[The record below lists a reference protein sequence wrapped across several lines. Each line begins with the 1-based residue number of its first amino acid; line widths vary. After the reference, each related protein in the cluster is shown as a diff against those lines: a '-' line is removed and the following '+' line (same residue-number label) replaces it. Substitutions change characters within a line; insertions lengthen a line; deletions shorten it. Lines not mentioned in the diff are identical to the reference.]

1 MVFWQTLLVLDQF
14 GCVLSIPGLK
24 NVFSSTLG
32 HIFAL
37 KVKNYIF
44 SFWKCHFWAKFS
56 SPWRFLQKY
65 ASLWQKSLFWG
76 LKSEQIHSKYPQNI
90 LRSFLK
96 YKRKNYFL
104 MKKIFFQKFFE
115 FKKKSIFVKFVQN
128 HQKLSIEPTL
138 RGSRASGKCFRNF

>member
-1 MVFWQTLLVLDQF
+1 MFYRF
-14 GCVLSIPGLK
+14 PGSKMYFQALWGIHLRSKSKITFSPSENAIFELNLAPLGDFCK
-24 NVFSSTLG
+24 NMPLCG
-32 HIFAL
+32 
-37 KVKNYIF
+37 K
-44 SFWKCHFWAKFS
+44 
-56 SPWRFLQKY
+56 
-65 ASLWQKSLFWG
+65 KSLFWG
-76 LKSEQIHSKYPQNI
+76 LQSEKIHSKYPQNI